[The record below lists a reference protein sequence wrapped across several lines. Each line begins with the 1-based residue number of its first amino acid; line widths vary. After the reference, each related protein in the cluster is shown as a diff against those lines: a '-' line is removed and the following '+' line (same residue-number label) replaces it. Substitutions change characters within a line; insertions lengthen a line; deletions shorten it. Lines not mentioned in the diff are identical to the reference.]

1 MVGVLQVTDFA
12 GRVVS
17 FEACKE
23 EAENRIQSE
32 VVLPVQLAEIGGH
45 KAVSGKNVRLGEV
58 QPSQKLVRLFVVK
71 HRERLELLN
80 QGNDVVSGQVLVFG
94 LHFVDL
100 LHLELTKSPMDS
112 MLH

>member
-58 QPSQKLVRLFVVK
+58 QPSQKRVRLFDV
-71 HRERLELLN
+71 N
-80 QGNDVVSGQVLVFG
+80 QRNDVVSGQVLVFG

-100 LHLELTKSPMDS
+100 LHLELKKSPMDS